1 MFYDFNL
8 NTYLK
13 AKRRFFLF
21 VCFSKVLIITSLFN
35 TSSNSLK
42 KLNHLASGTLLN
54 EFLRSRGKRNHLSIN
69 PASLILLKKNF
80 SRILAH
86 L

>member
-13 AKRRFFLF
+13 AKRRFFF
-21 VCFSKVLIITSLFN
+21 CFSKVLIITFTSLFN

-42 KLNHLASGTLLN
+42 KLNHLALGTLLN

>member
-21 VCFSKVLIITSLFN
+21 LFFKSANYYIYKSLQHIIQFFKKTKPPCFRHT
-35 TSSNSLK
+35 
-42 KLNHLASGTLLN
+42 AQ
-54 EFLRSRGKRNHLSIN
+54 
-69 PASLILLKKNF
+69 
-80 SRILAH
+80 
-86 L
+86 